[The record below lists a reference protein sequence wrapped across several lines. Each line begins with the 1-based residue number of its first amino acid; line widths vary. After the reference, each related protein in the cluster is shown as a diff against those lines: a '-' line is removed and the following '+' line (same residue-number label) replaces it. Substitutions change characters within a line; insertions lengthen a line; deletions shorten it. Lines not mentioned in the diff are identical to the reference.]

1 MPVLDDSR
9 VAMGLRWVCIS
20 QTNNSAEY
28 ESQNGDRITL
38 QRERSPMLN
47 GRPLPEYEDDLNVI
61 LDNSLNQQFINEH
74 RVLRG
79 ARSLSRT

>member
-1 MPVLDDSR
+1 
-9 VAMGLRWVCIS
+9 
-20 QTNNSAEY
+20 
-28 ESQNGDRITL
+28 
-38 QRERSPMLN
+38 MLN